1 MDKET
6 TAPAGLG
13 SSEGLGPSTA
23 REAFEAWF
31 SEDGKWPAAVRRSGD
46 GYTLAAAQG
55 AWKAWCAARAD
66 AAVEIERLEDALAD
80 KRETLRRASG
90 WLHAAYDRP
99 PQTPECR
106 SMLAEVDAACDLGA

>member
-1 MDKET
+1 M
-6 TAPAGLG
+6 
-13 SSEGLGPSTA
+13 SENDGGPVEVRSNAQLGPDTA

-31 SEDGKWPAAVRRSGD
+31 SEDGNWPAAVRRSGD

-66 AAVEIERLEDALAD
+66 AAVEIERLEDALQD

-99 PQTPECR
+99 PQTLECR